1 MIIRTLAVAALLA
14 ATSLSA
20 MAEFDDSSNI
30 NGAFAQG
37 KAANERPVTANHYW
51 TCAAFWYVW
60 SVFAPDELSNEL
72 LSGKLDPGL
81 SQAAARDASAQW
93 ERQAALK
100 MGLGMSELDA
110 ETEVYIENQT
120 ETAWDLAEGVFW
132 GEDYSLVAILGQCAT
147 PPTGD

>member
-14 ATSLSA
+14 ATSLPA

-30 NGAFAQG
+30 NGAFAHG
-37 KAANERPVTANHYW
+37 KASSDKPVTANHYW
-51 TCAAFWYVW
+51 TCAAFWHVW
-60 SVFAPDELSNEL
+60 SVFAYDELGEVVL
-72 LSGKLDPGL
+72 GKLDPGL

-100 MGLGMSELDA
+100 MGLGMGELDA

>member
-1 MIIRTLAVAALLA
+1 MTIRTLAVAALLA
-14 ATSLSA
+14 ATSLPA

-30 NGAFAQG
+30 NGAFAHG
-37 KAANERPVTANHYW
+37 KASSDKPVTANHYW
-51 TCAAFWYVW
+51 TCAAFWHVW
-60 SVFAPDELSNEL
+60 SVFAYDELGEVV
-72 LSGKLDPGL
+72 SGKLDPAL

-132 GEDYSLVAILGQCAT
+132 GEDYSLVAILGQCAA
-147 PPTGD
+147 PPMAD

>member
-14 ATSLSA
+14 ATSLPA

-30 NGAFAQG
+30 NGAFAHG
-37 KAANERPVTANHYW
+37 KASSDKPVTANHYW
-51 TCAAFWYVW
+51 TCAAFWHVW
-60 SVFAPDELSNEL
+60 SVFAYDELGEVVL
-72 LSGKLDPGL
+72 GKLDPAL

-100 MGLGMSELDA
+100 MGLGMGELDA

-132 GEDYSLVAILGQCAT
+132 GEDYSLVAILGQCAA
-147 PPTGD
+147 PPTAD